1 MVLYECIVIAR
12 QDLSQSQVDA
22 ITENCVRIITE
33 SKGKVE
39 KQEYCGLRTLAYP
52 IRKNKKGHYVLM
64 NVTSDS
70 AAVKE
75 VERQLRLNEDV
86 LRYLT
91 IAVEEHDAEPSALLK
106 SSRRDGRREYS
117 SYDRDEEGAG
127 EGTPSTENE
136 SAPSVA
142 GDSNE

>member
-1 MVLYECIVIAR
+1 MVLYECIVIGR

-22 ITENCVRIITE
+22 ITENCVRIIKE
-33 SKGKVE
+33 DKGKVE

-64 NVTSDS
+64 NIIASPS
-70 AAVKE
+70 AIKE

-86 LRYLT
+86 LRYMT
-91 IAVEEHDAEPSALLK
+91 IAVEEHDPNPSVLLK
-106 SSRRDGRREYS
+106 SSKREGRRDYG
-117 SYDRDEEGAG
+117 YDRDEEG
-127 EGTPSTENE
+127 SSDE
-136 SAPSVA
+136 SAAEPTVAA